1 MIFAGQ
7 FEVVHMV
14 IKHGSFTKAAD
25 ALGISPA
32 AVSQKVKKLE
42 DRLQL
47 RLFHRTT
54 RQVVPTEIGVQLG
67 EALQAGRE
75 NILSILETFDAG
87 RDVPTGRLKMN
98 VPMSYGE
105 LYLRQPIARYA
116 RLYPNVIVDV
126 DFDDREINVVEG
138 GYDLVIR
145 IGALPDSGLVA
156 RKVGDCPLIM
166 CASDNF
172 LQAHG
177 APKTLADISKLP
189 SIIYSNAPNGSVWQC
204 SDRQA
209 RLHNVSLRPGLY
221 ANSAGMML
229 DACLAGVGLA
239 LLPIFSCTA
248 ELADGRLQRV
258 LPAYQ
263 TTPARSIYAVYPER
277 RYLPMKTRAFI
288 DLLLETVTD

>member
-7 FEVVHMV
+7 FEVMLMV
-14 IKHGSFTKAAD
+14 IKHGSFTKAAE

-32 AVSQKVKKLE
+32 AVSQQVKKLE
-42 DRLQL
+42 DRLRL

-67 EALQAGRE
+67 EALQAGQE
-75 NILSILETFDAG
+75 SIAAILETFDAG

-105 LYLRQPIARYA
+105 LYLRKPIARYA
-116 RLYPNVIVDV
+116 QLYPDVIVDV
-126 DFDDREINVVEG
+126 EFDDREVHVVEG

-156 RKVGDCPLIM
+156 RRVGDCPLIM
-166 CASDNF
+166 CASAAF
-172 LQAHG
+172 LQTH
-177 APKTLADISKLP
+177 KTPQSLADIANLP
-189 SIIYSNAPNGSVWQC
+189 TIIYTNASDGAVWQC
-204 SDRQA
+204 SDRQG
-209 RLHNVSLRPGLY
+209 RLHSVSMRPGFY

-239 LLPIFSCTA
+239 LLPHFSCTT

-258 LPAYQ
+258 LPAYE
-263 TTPARSIYAVYPER
+263 TAPTRSIFALYPER

-288 DLLLETVTD
+288 DLLFDTRA